1 MLKRH
6 LLMKQTVDDYS
17 YSIQQL
23 ADRAQKMLAEEHPDG
38 YFGLIACQKTCNI
51 YILYI

>member
-1 MLKRH
+1 LTIILSGLKDEQCALIMLKRH
-6 LLMKQTVDDYS
+6 LLLKQAVDDYT

-38 YFGLIACQKTCNI
+38 YF
-51 YILYI
+51 

>member
-1 MLKRH
+1 
-6 LLMKQTVDDYS
+6 MKQTVDDYA

-38 YFGLIACQKTCNI
+38 YFGLIACNMKHAI
-51 YILYI
+51 YTLYI

>member
-6 LLMKQTVDDYS
+6 LLLKQAVDDYAH
-17 YSIQQL
+17 SIQQL

-38 YFGLIACQKTCNI
+38 YIGLIACLYTMYC
-51 YILYI
+51 ILR